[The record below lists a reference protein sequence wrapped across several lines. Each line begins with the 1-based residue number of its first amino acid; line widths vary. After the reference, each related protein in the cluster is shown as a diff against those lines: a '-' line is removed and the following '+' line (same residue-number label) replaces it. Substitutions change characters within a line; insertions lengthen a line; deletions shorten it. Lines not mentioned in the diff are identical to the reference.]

1 MYNLYEFYEKNI
13 DEVIEAMRKQNK
25 EEIIFTEEGYDD
37 CGIMVSDVNGY
48 SHDAIAT
55 GVRLSK
61 EAKNDIEI
69 LVEEDFDN
77 VGHWITIYDIPW
89 FTSIEALESAAYILG
104 IM

>member
-25 EEIIFTEEGYDD
+25 EEIIFNEEGYDD
-37 CGIMVSDVNGY
+37 CGVMLSDIDGY

-61 EAKNDIEI
+61 EANKGIEI
-69 LVEEDFDN
+69 FVEDNFDN
-77 VGHWITIYDIPW
+77 TKHWITIYDISCL
-89 FTSIEALESAAYILG
+89 TSIETLETAAYILG